1 MLRPAEHHNLNSAVE
16 PQWGAT
22 TTKNTLDL
30 RVDSKNIL
38 GTSDTGHKEKGA
50 THTHTHPKKKTTT
63 TPGVVLLRPR
73 ARHSLTHCRPWRPFR
88 PKLGSHFCVFLLRP
102 TPTLTH
108 LGRDA
113 CGPGGAFCLLR
124 PRRTRRANKN
134 NVWPTTSGLET
145 TRRGNSQ
152 KKKHYFL
159 TSKP

>member
-22 TTKNTLDL
+22 TTKTTLDL

-38 GTSDTGHKEKGA
+38 GTSDTGHKQKGA
-50 THTHTHPKKKTTT
+50 THTPKKKKKKKTTRGVFVAP
-63 TPGVVLLRPR
+63 TPP
-73 ARHSLTHCRPWRPFR
+73 
-88 PKLGSHFCVFLLRP
+88 
-102 TPTLTH
+102 PTLTH
-108 LGRDA
+108 SLSAVATLPAEAGFCFVFFCCAPPRRSLTWAATLPGRVVL
-113 CGPGGAFCLLR
+113 FLLR

-152 KKKHYFL
+152 KKKKQYFL